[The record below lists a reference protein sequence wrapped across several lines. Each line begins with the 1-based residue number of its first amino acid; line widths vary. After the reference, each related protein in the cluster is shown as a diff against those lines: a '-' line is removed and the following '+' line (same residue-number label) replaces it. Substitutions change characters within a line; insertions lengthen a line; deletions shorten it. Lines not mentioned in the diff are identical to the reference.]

1 MGTIALKLTLTP
13 VLILAASLAG
23 RRWGQTVGGWLV
35 ALPLTTGP
43 VTFFLAVEQ
52 GTGFAA
58 RAAAGAL
65 AGAAAE
71 ACFCLAF
78 GAAAGRSWAIA
89 LVAGSLA
96 FIAAGAP
103 IGAARLGLPLSA
115 ALTVA
120 SLVLC
125 LRLMPSR
132 TLASVAPVKLPAWDL
147 PARMAVATVLVLGIT
162 SAAPL
167 LGPRLSGLIAT
178 FPVFGAVLGIFAM
191 RQQGA
196 AAARQVMRGVLAGL
210 FSFAA
215 FFLAL
220 GLAIESLGIAVGFIA
235 AGLLAIAVQ
244 ACSLWVLRRRG
255 FVARGAAR

>member
-43 VTFFLAVEQ
+43 VTFFLALEQ

-58 RAAAGAL
+58 RAAEGAL

-78 GAAAGRSWAIA
+78 GAAAGRSAAIA
-89 LVAGSLA
+89 FLAGSLA
-96 FIAAGAP
+96 FIAAGIP
-103 IGAARLGLPLSA
+103 IGATRLGLALSA
-115 ALTVA
+115 ALTIA
-120 SLVLC
+120 SLILG
-125 LRLMPSR
+125 LWLMPR
-132 TLASVAPVKLPAWDL
+132 RAFAGIAPVRLPAWDL
-147 PARMAVATVLVLGIT
+147 PARMAVATTLVIGIT

-191 RQQGA
+191 GQQGA

-220 GLAIESLGIAVGFIA
+220 GLGIERLGIALGFIA
-235 AGLLAIAVQ
+235 AGLLAVAVQ
-244 ACSLWVLRRRG
+244 ICSLTALRRAG
-255 FVARGAAR
+255 FVARGVVR

>member
-43 VTFFLAVEQ
+43 VTFFLAMEQ

-58 RAAAGAL
+58 RAAEGAL
-65 AGAAAE
+65 GGAAAE

-78 GAAAGRSWAIA
+78 GAFAGRSWAFA
-89 LVAGSLA
+89 LLAGSLA
-96 FIAAGAP
+96 FVAAGIP
-103 IGAARLGLPLSA
+103 IGATRLGLPLA
-115 ALTVA
+115 ATLAVA
-120 SLVLC
+120 SLA
-125 LRLMPSR
+125 
-132 TLASVAPVKLPAWDL
+132 LALWLLPRRVAAEPATVRLPAWDL
-147 PARMAVATVLVLGIT
+147 PGRMAVATVLVLAIT
-162 SAAPL
+162 SAASL
-167 LGPRLSGLIAT
+167 LGPRLSGLIST

-215 FFLAL
+215 FFLSL
-220 GLAIESLGIAVGFIA
+220 GLVIERLGIARGFIA
-235 AGLLAIAVQ
+235 AGLLALAVQ
-244 ACSLWVLRRRG
+244 ACSLWGLRRKG
-255 FVARGAAR
+255 FVARGADR

>member
-43 VTFFLAVEQ
+43 VTFFLAMEQ

-58 RAAAGAL
+58 RAAEGAL

-78 GAAAGRSWAIA
+78 GAAIA
-89 LVAGSLA
+89 FLAGSLA
-96 FIAAGAP
+96 FITAGIP
-103 IGAARLGLPLSA
+103 IGAARFGLPLA
-115 ALTVA
+115 AMVTIA
-120 SLVLC
+120 SLALA
-125 LRLMPSR
+125 LRLLPGR
-132 TLASVAPVKLPAWDL
+132 TAAGAEAVRLPVWDL
-147 PARMAVATVLVLGIT
+147 PARMAVATTLVLGIT

-167 LGPRLSGLIAT
+167 IGPRLSGLIAT

-215 FFLAL
+215 FFFAL
-220 GLAIESLGIAVGFIA
+220 GLSIERLGIALGFVT
-235 AGLLAIAVQ
+235 AGLVAVAVQ
-244 ACSLWVLRRRG
+244 ACSFWVLRSRG
-255 FVARGAAR
+255 FLARVGQ

>member
-43 VTFFLAVEQ
+43 VTFFLAMEQ

-58 RAAAGAL
+58 RAAEGAL

-78 GAAAGRSWAIA
+78 GAATDHGAAIA
-89 LVAGSLA
+89 FLAGSLA
-96 FIAAGAP
+96 FIAVGIP
-103 IGAARLGLPLSA
+103 IGAARLGLPLA
-115 ALTVA
+115 AMVTIA
-120 SLVLC
+120 SLALA
-125 LRLMPSR
+125 LRLLPGR
-132 TLASVAPVKLPAWDL
+132 TAAGAEAVRLPVWDL
-147 PARMAVATVLVLGIT
+147 PARMAVATALVLGIT

-220 GLAIESLGIAVGFIA
+220 GLSIERLGIALGFVT
-235 AGLLAIAVQ
+235 AGLVAVAVQ
-244 ACSLWVLRRRG
+244 ACSFWVLRNRG
-255 FVARGAAR
+255 FLARGGQ